1 MDNPI
6 VNRHCTQFMS
16 IKKNDAS
23 SFPLQNYPSPQD
35 FENKYQQT
43 HHHHHQDSFQQY
55 QKSLLPQN
63 NTLER
68 HQQKNSYHPTT
79 SSQISKHKSASC
91 TTKNMKNC
99 SSPNSGDVFTTSA
112 PSSPKIKPTRHSSG
126 TTTPRVRP
134 PATTLNIPGMTRS
147 KISPDGKIS
156 QKDVGAKLVV
166 IMVGLPARGKSYI
179 TKKIQR
185 YLSWQQHSTKIFN
198 VGNRRRIVAGSSEWG
213 SQKQYQ
219 SLHNSTMD
227 PPTQA
232 AHMLLNGIDPL
243 QYKTNSE
250 LHAINNTMEQ
260 SAEFFD
266 PKNEQASQFRD
277 QVALATLDE
286 LLDFLLLENGSV
298 GILDA
303 TNSTI
308 ERRKALFKHIKNREP
323 KLNILFIESVCRDEK
338 LLEANMYLKL
348 RGPDYRG
355 KDPQK
360 SLADFKKRVAA
371 YGSAYVPLGDYE
383 EENGM
388 QYIKMIDV
396 GRKIIHFGL
405 QGFLAFGIAAYL
417 FTFNLSPRQIWITR
431 HGKSVDNTLGKIGG
445 DSDLTEDGE
454 HFATALYNFVD
465 KKRHQW
471 EMDQK
476 NRALNSMKLPQPG
489 DQSPPYPDLLG
500 ELETK
505 NFCIW
510 TSMLKRSIR
519 TAKEFCDD
527 DNYDAKHWEMLN
539 EMHAGSF
546 EGLTDEF
553 IASNYPE
560 EYAKRAMDRL
570 GYIYPG
576 VGGEG
581 YLQLISRLRDMVRE
595 IERIKDHVLII
606 GHRSVCRILMAY
618 FMDLQR
624 EAISDLEIPLGMLFS
639 IEPKPYGIE
648 FHAYKYNEDTFDFDE
663 IKDYKYC

>member
-1 MDNPI
+1 MRAMDSPRINQ
-6 VNRHCTQFMS
+6 HCTQFMS
-16 IKKNDAS
+16 INKNEAS
-23 SFPLQNYPSPQD
+23 SFPLQSYPSLHD
-35 FENKYQQT
+35 IKNKYSPT
-43 HHHHHQDSFQQY
+43 NHLHSFQQ
-55 QKSLLPQN
+55 QQISLPPQN
-63 NTLER
+63 NILEQYR
-68 HQQKNSYHPTT
+68 QENSYHPLT
-79 SSQISKHKSASC
+79 SSQISEHKGAC
-91 TTKNMKNC
+91 TTKNMK
-99 SSPNSGDVFTTSA
+99 SSSSSINGDIYTTSA
-112 PSSPKIKPTRHSSG
+112 PSSPKLKPTRQSSG

-198 VGNRRRIVAGSSEWG
+198 VGNRRRIVTGSSESG
-213 SQKQYQ
+213 SQKPFQ
-219 SLHNSTMD
+219 SSRNTTID
-227 PPTQA
+227 TPTQA
-232 AHMLLNGIDPL
+232 AHMLLNGVDPL
-243 QYKTNSE
+243 RPMENSD
-250 LHAINNTMEQ
+250 LPTVNNTIEQ

-266 PKNEQASQFRD
+266 PKNEQASHFRD
-277 QVALATLDE
+277 SVALATLEE

-308 ERRKALFKHIKNREP
+308 ERRKALFKRIKDREP
-323 KLNILFIESVCRDEK
+323 KLNILFIESVCQDEK

-371 YGSAYVPLGDYE
+371 YEGAYVPLGDYE

-396 GRKIIHFGL
+396 GRKTIHYGL
-405 QGFLAFGIAAYL
+405 QGFLAFGIASYL

-431 HGKSVDNTLGKIGG
+431 HGKSVDNILGKIGG

-454 HFATALYNFVD
+454 HFATALYNFID

-471 EMDQK
+471 EVDQK
-476 NRALNSMKLPQPG
+476 NRVMNSMKLPQPG

-510 TSMLKRSIR
+510 TSMLKRSIK

-553 IASNYPE
+553 IASEYPE
-560 EYAKRAMDRL
+560 ECAKRAMDRL

-581 YLQLISRLRDMVRE
+581 YLQVISRLRDMVRE

-606 GHRSVCRILMAY
+606 GHRSVCRVLMAY

-624 EAISDLEIPLGMLFS
+624 EAITDLEIPLGMLFS
-639 IEPKPYGIE
+639 IEPKPYGIV
-648 FHAYKYNEDTFDFDE
+648 FHAYKYNEGTFDFDE